1 MKINKE
7 SSKYSD
13 DSQKKFE
20 SSMNYNNIKSTY
32 SIKKINIKSTENICY
47 NDINGSVNPIN
58 DINPNKT
65 SIKKEAIKIT
75 FDTNKNQDLAEN
87 MENDDISEDE
97 LKNENIE
104 KEEIE
109 SDDNDSENNKDE
121 LPQNN
126 EDSHYEK
133 QNMLDYKDIGSTKD
147 IDVPPLLIDQVIG
160 HEESVET
167 IKKAAKQR
175 RNVLLIGDPGVG
187 KSMIAKGMAELLPP
201 EVLQDVLVYPNAE
214 DSNNPLIR
222 TVPSGD
228 GKRIVMANKS
238 TTKGYEEKKL
248 IVTMI
253 LIAGVLALGFIYRTQ
268 LLFAI
273 LAALFIF
280 FISMQIKPKNIT
292 MAPKLLVNNSEKR
305 FAPFEDATGAHA
317 GALLGDVR
325 HDPYQSGGLG
335 TPAHE
340 RVEPGMIHKANR
352 GVLYIDEIGTMTMK
366 TQQELLSAMQ
376 EKKYSITGQS
386 ENSSGA
392 MVRSQAVPCDF
403 VLVASGNIQVLE
415 GMHIAMRSRI
425 RGYGYE
431 VFMKDNMPDTKE
443 NRKKLIQFVAQE
455 VKNDGRIPHFS
466 PEALDEIIRE
476 AKRRAG
482 KKESLTLRL
491 RDLGG
496 LVRAAGDVAKEEGAN
511 LVHAEHVLTAKKYSR
526 TLEQQIADRSIIQR
540 KEYAVFNPEG
550 GKIGIVNGLS
560 VIGDRSGLML
570 PIAAEAAPAQSKRE
584 GKIIATGKLGEIAK
598 ESVQNVSALIKKH
611 TGTDISLYD
620 IHIQFLQTY
629 DGVEGDSASVS
640 IAAAVI
646 SAIEEIPIDQTV
658 ALTGSLSVRGDV
670 LPIGGATSKI
680 EAAAEAGI
688 KKVLIPRSNMKD
700 VMIEKKYEDAI
711 EIIPVDTLS
720 DVLENI
726 LIGCSEKNS
735 LIKKMKKISS
745 AVADKVP
752 KRPLNAC
759 DMPSKS

>member
-7 SSKYSD
+7 SSKHLD

-47 NDINGSVNPIN
+47 NDINDSVNPIN

>member
-7 SSKYSD
+7 SSKYLD

-20 SSMNYNNIKSTY
+20 SSMNYNNIKST
-32 SIKKINIKSTENICY
+32 ENICY
-47 NDINGSVNPIN
+47 NDINDSVNPIN

-688 KKVLIPRSNMKD
+688 KKVLIPRSNMTD

>member
-1 MKINKE
+1 
-7 SSKYSD
+7 
-13 DSQKKFE
+13 
-20 SSMNYNNIKSTY
+20 
-32 SIKKINIKSTENICY
+32 
-47 NDINGSVNPIN
+47 
-58 DINPNKT
+58 
-65 SIKKEAIKIT
+65 
-75 FDTNKNQDLAEN
+75 
-87 MENDDISEDE
+87 
-97 LKNENIE
+97 
-104 KEEIE
+104 
-109 SDDNDSENNKDE
+109 
-121 LPQNN
+121 
-126 EDSHYEK
+126 
-133 QNMLDYKDIGSTKD
+133 MLDYGNIGSSED
-147 IDVPPLLIDQVIG
+147 IEVPPLLIDQVIG

-201 EVLQDVLVYPNAE
+201 EVLQDILVYPNAE
-214 DSNNPLIR
+214 DNNNPLIR
-222 TVPSGD
+222 PVPAGD
-228 GKRIVMANKS
+228 GKKIVMASKHNE
-238 TTKGYEEKKL
+238 KGYGEKKTL
-248 IVTMI
+248 ITVFLIIGVMALGFVYNQI
-253 LIAGVLALGFIYRTQ
+253 LIALLAC
-268 LLFAI
+268 
-273 LAALFIF
+273 LFIF
-280 FISMQIKPKNIT
+280 FISMQIKPQNIS
-292 MAPKLLVNNSEKR
+292 MGPKLLVSNGEKR
-305 FAPFEDATGAHA
+305 FAPFVDGTGAHA

-340 RVEPGMIHKANR
+340 RVESGMIHKANR
-352 GVLYIDEIGTMTMK
+352 GVLYIDEIGTMSMK

-392 MVRSQAVPCDF
+392 MVHTQAVPCDF

-431 VFMKDNMPDTKE
+431 VFMKDSMDDTEE

-455 VKNDGRIPHFS
+455 IKNDGRIPHFN
-466 PEALDEIIRE
+466 PEALDEIIKE

-482 KKESLTLRL
+482 KKDALTLKL

-496 LVRAAGDVAKEEGAN
+496 LVRAAGDVAKEEGAKY
-511 LVHAEHVLTAKKYSR
+511 VTSEHVVTAKKYSR
-526 TLEQQIADRSIIQR
+526 TLEQQIADRSIVQR
-540 KEYAVFNPEG
+540 KEYAVFHPTG
-550 GKIGIVNGLS
+550 GKIGMVNGLS

-570 PIAAEAAPAQSKRE
+570 PIAAEAAPAQSTRE

-611 TGTDISLYD
+611 TGTDISQYD
-620 IHIQFLQTY
+620 IHVQFLQTY

-646 SAIEEIPIDQTV
+646 SAIEEIPADQTV

-688 KKVLIPRSNMKD
+688 KKVIIPRSNMKD
-700 VMIEKKYEDAI
+700 VMIEKKYEEEV

-726 LIGCSEKNS
+726 LIEGSKKSKLVE
-735 LIKKMKKISS
+735 KMKAIGT
-745 AVADKVP
+745 AVTKVP
-752 KRPLNAC
+752 EGVNNSYNTPN
-759 DMPSKS
+759 KS